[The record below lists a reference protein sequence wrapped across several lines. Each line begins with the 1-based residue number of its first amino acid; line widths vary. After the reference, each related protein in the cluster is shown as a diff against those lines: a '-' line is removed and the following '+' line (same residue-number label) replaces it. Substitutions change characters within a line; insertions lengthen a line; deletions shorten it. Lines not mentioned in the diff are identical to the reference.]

1 MGRWRVCW
9 DFMYTNIHRLRLKIV
24 VVVGWRMEVSG
35 GSGGFW
41 LGFYLRKHSWVFN
54 VEWCVGL
61 YTNVSGGGVLEG

>member
-1 MGRWRVCW
+1 M
-9 DFMYTNIHRLRLKIV
+9 
-24 VVVGWRMEVSG
+24 VVGWRMEVSG

>member
-1 MGRWRVCW
+1 M
-9 DFMYTNIHRLRLKIV
+9 
-24 VVVGWRMEVSG
+24 SG

-61 YTNVSGGGVLEG
+61 YANDSVDTPVFFEEVVRDRFWTFR

>member
-1 MGRWRVCW
+1 M
-9 DFMYTNIHRLRLKIV
+9 
-24 VVVGWRMEVSG
+24 SG

-61 YTNVSGGGVLEG
+61 YANVSGGGVLEGQISSSKDVLFCRAG

>member
-1 MGRWRVCW
+1 
-9 DFMYTNIHRLRLKIV
+9 
-24 VVVGWRMEVSG
+24 MEVSG

-61 YTNVSGGGVLEG
+61 YANVSGGGVLEGQISSSKDVLFCRAG

>member
-1 MGRWRVCW
+1 
-9 DFMYTNIHRLRLKIV
+9 
-24 VVVGWRMEVSG
+24 MEVSG

-41 LGFYLRKHSWVFN
+41 LGFYLGKHSWVFN